1 MTNIRDL
8 AELNSLRDQVRI
20 MAQQIVSLR
29 IRNEELRKFINEMNP
44 VGRCPSCGHDFK
56 DKQYHFDDML

>member
-8 AELNSLRDQVRI
+8 AEINSLKDQVRI
-20 MAQQIVSLR
+20 MAEQIVSLR
-29 IRNEELRKFINEMNP
+29 ERNKALHAFINSMNP
-44 VGRCPSCGHDFK
+44 VGRCPTCGFDFK